1 MDDDAF
7 EPEYNGPTDDEI
19 ELMEIRRL
27 IAQAEDNG
35 PTDDEIELMEIR
47 RLIAQAEELDL
58 RND

>member
-7 EPEYNGPTDDEI
+7 EP
-19 ELMEIRRL
+19 
-27 IAQAEDNG
+27 EDNG

-47 RLIAQAEELDL
+47 RLIEQADEREIERRVRQAEIDQLIAQSKELDL

>member
-7 EPEYNGPTDDEI
+7 EP
-19 ELMEIRRL
+19 
-27 IAQAEDNG
+27 EDNG

-47 RLIAQAEELDL
+47 RLIEQADEREIERQVRQAEIDQLIAQAKELDL

>member
-7 EPEYNGPTDDEI
+7 EP
-19 ELMEIRRL
+19 
-27 IAQAEDNG
+27 EDNG

-47 RLIAQAEELDL
+47 RLIEQADEREIERRVRQAEIDQLIAQAKELDL